1 MLCVLPDA
9 TYRDWRMMSRRWTN
23 SAPQVVSFGRDGGHF
38 QSAGIETIVFG
49 PGGMTEMHQ
58 PDEFISCAAIAEGLQ
73 FLTALHGYMVSD
85 Q

>member
-1 MLCVLPDA
+1 MTQFNYEFYTC
-9 TYRDWRMMSRRWTN
+9 N
-23 SAPQVVSFGRDGGHF
+23 HHNHCKNC
-38 QSAGIETIVFG
+38 GIETIVFG

>member
-1 MLCVLPDA
+1 
-9 TYRDWRMMSRRWTN
+9 MSVYA
-23 SAPQVVSFGRDGGHF
+23 S
-38 QSAGIETIVFG
+38 GIETIVFG

>member
-1 MLCVLPDA
+1 MYA
-9 TYRDWRMMSRRWTN
+9 S
-23 SAPQVVSFGRDGGHF
+23 
-38 QSAGIETIVFG
+38 GIETIVFG

-58 PDEFISCAAIAEGLQ
+58 PDEFISCAAITEGLQ